1 MHKVVATDSVA
12 QSRCLITEMRSSLKT
27 MQAIIRRSDEKLSSN
42 ESKLVAD
49 SDVLLAKVDKYILI
63 DMNQSLR

>member
-1 MHKVVATDSVA
+1 MHKVAATDSVA
-12 QSRCLITEMRSSLKT
+12 QSRCLITEMRTSLKT
-27 MQAIIRRSDEKLSSN
+27 MQAIIRRSGEKMSSN
-42 ESKLVAD
+42 ESELVAD